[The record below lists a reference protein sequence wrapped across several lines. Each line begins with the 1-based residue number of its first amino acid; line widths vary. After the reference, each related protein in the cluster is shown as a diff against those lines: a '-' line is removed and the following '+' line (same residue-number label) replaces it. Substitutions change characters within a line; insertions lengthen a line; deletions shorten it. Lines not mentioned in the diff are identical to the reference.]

1 MIRRII
7 LGIVACATLLATAA
21 ASGPNNAP
29 PKFTFAEQVVIARND
44 ALNEL
49 LPLNPWGVRKILD
62 TMAAAKEQPV
72 RPKTPRYRDVFG
84 GDGAPKDSLR
94 LDPTKN
100 PDLDILFQ
108 HASPEAAYDLFQ
120 ILKQVGR
127 QSAAK

>member
-1 MIRRII
+1 MTRRII
-7 LGIVACATLLATAA
+7 FGILACAMLSATVA
-21 ASGPNNAP
+21 ASGPNSAP
-29 PKFTFAEQVVIARND
+29 PNFTFAEQVIIARND

-49 LPLNPWGVRKILD
+49 LPLNPMGVRKILD

-84 GDGAPKDSLR
+84 GDNASKDSLR
-94 LDPTKN
+94 LDPAKN